1 MINIRVSTS
10 TWPGHGKRAGN
21 CLGTPSVTYTY
32 WFLYMCVKCDV
43 MEKRTGHARDNP
55 VLNIL
60 SSQKF
65 PEQAIEYVTYMEN
78 DLLWMMAV
86 MHI

>member
-1 MINIRVSTS
+1 VKKILNI
-10 TWPGHGKRAGN
+10 
-21 CLGTPSVTYTY
+21 L
-32 WFLYMCVKCDV
+32 D
-43 MEKRTGHARDNP
+43 P

-78 DLLWMMAV
+78 DLFEAYSTGVYSTACPRPIGLK
-86 MHI
+86 